1 VEREERGKMS
11 HTKGPWSMRERY
23 IRILDSTVTL
33 DVFAVTANRGEDTVC
48 EIPMGDDSTAEAN
61 ARLIA
66 ASPELLE
73 TLKEAQVRI
82 FMADGSSELYE
93 RIRVLLN
100 KIEGRKGK

>member
-1 VEREERGKMS
+1 MS

-23 IRILDSTVTL
+23 IRVLDSTVTL

-66 ASPELLE
+66 AGPELLE
-73 TLKEAQVRI
+73 AAKAALARFQEDHCDGHHEQHPASLLEAAI
-82 FMADGSSELYE
+82 A
-93 RIRVLLN
+93 
-100 KIEGRKGK
+100 KAEGRQGK